1 MKLASSL
8 IGWGLGI
15 AIESLAKKSA
25 RGSIRYIQMTLASGV
40 IEYGLEVDIRRER
53 GPVQNV

>member
-1 MKLASSL
+1 L
-8 IGWGLGI
+8 
-15 AIESLAKKSA
+15 ESLAKKSA